1 MTFAEAYKA
10 WHKTQAA
17 MNRHDGG
24 EQGDWDAML
33 ATEKEA
39 VWDLIEARAGTLTEI
54 RQRAEVLVS
63 EAKNGVTAD
72 GRLIALALA
81 LVRDLNAHKKSDD
94 AKGAS
99 FDARRVS
106 DG

>member
-1 MTFAEAYKA
+1 MTFAGAYEAWRKA
-10 WHKTQAA
+10 QTAI
-17 MNRHDGG
+17 NRHEGG
-24 EQGDWDAML
+24 EQADWDAML

-39 VWDLIEARAGTLTEI
+39 VWDLIEARASTLVEI

-72 GRLIALALA
+72 GRLVALALS
-81 LVRDLNAHKKSDD
+81 LVRDLNALKSDD

-99 FDARRVS
+99 IRHFS
-106 DG
+106 